1 MGVFIVFWRL
11 LLGILGDTRAHS
23 YRGGWLGLSK
33 CYELN
38 RKMGRG
44 IVEEAMENSLFF
56 VREAC
61 AGAYLFL
68 WCHPHCSLCS
78 VSSFCWP
85 LKTVSIEVCDIH
97 A

>member
-56 VREAC
+56 VREEVGFTLTQIYSASAPAC
-61 AGAYLFL
+61 GTRTIKDG
-68 WCHPHCSLCS
+68 SLACKFR
-78 VSSFCWP
+78 V
-85 LKTVSIEVCDIH
+85 IH
-97 A
+97 LDR